1 MLRRRTHADSCTGAA
16 TAGGAVRGAGPPASS
31 LRAARLFL
39 PAAHSSSS
47 SACLTAEG
55 RLGKDRGPSPL
66 LPAAWGAPLSGNA
79 LSAPSAALL
88 RPGCVSG
95 AGARSRGGGAGGRE
109 ASAPKDGNSLLRGEV
124 ARRPD
129 PEKPAGLGWGQSG
142 AERDAAARWR
152 RVRRVFLLKLA
163 GGWEPARAGTRG
175 RVAST
180 ALDSPRSLRRAVRG
194 RRRTAE
200 PGGTVRRRPASGSVL
215 GVGWEPADPSAM
227 EAARGGAD

>member
-1 MLRRRTHADSCTGAA
+1 M
-16 TAGGAVRGAGPPASS
+16 RGAGSPASS

-39 PAAHSSSS
+39 SAAHSSSS

-79 LSAPSAALL
+79 LSAPSRRAAPAWL
-88 RPGCVSG
+88 REWRGG
-95 AGARSRGGGAGGRE
+95 AGARSRGRGAGERE

-200 PGGTVRRRPASGSVL
+200 PGGTVKRRPASGSVL